1 MPTVAQLLT
10 AEEYARLPED
20 GRRTEL
26 VRGEILETNIPRPRH
41 GQLCSR
47 IDRRLGTFAET
58 QGLGHVVANDTGFVT
73 SRDPD
78 TVRGPDLAYISYAKV
93 PKGPLPADEY
103 LEVAPEIVIE
113 ILSPTDRW
121 ADVLRKGGEYLSA
134 GVEVVCVVDFED
146 EAVHLYYDR
155 KPSVVLR
162 GGDLLTFPEQLPGFS
177 LPLTELFE

>member
-26 VRGEILETNIPRPRH
+26 VRGEVLEMNVPVPRH
-41 GQLCSR
+41 GEVCVNLAAALKR
-47 IDRRLGTFAET
+47 FLKANPLGR
-58 QGLGHVVANDTGFVT
+58 VASNDSGFLT
-73 SRDPD
+73 ERNPD
-78 TVRGPDLAYISYAKV
+78 SVRGPDLLFISHTRYPGKT
-93 PKGPLPADEY
+93 LPTNY
-103 LEVAPEIVIE
+103 LATAPEIVFE

-177 LPLTELFE
+177 FPLTELFE

>member
-26 VRGEILETNIPRPRH
+26 VRGEILEMNVPVPRH
-41 GQLCSR
+41 GEVCVNLAAALKRFLKSNP
-47 IDRRLGTFAET
+47 LGR
-58 QGLGHVVANDTGFVT
+58 VASNDSGFLT
-73 SRDPD
+73 ERNPD
-78 TVRGPDLAYISYAKV
+78 SVRGPGLLFISHARY
-93 PKGPLPADEY
+93 PGRTLPANY
-103 LEVAPEIVIE
+103 LTTAPEIVFE
-113 ILSPTDRW
+113 ILSPTDCW
-121 ADVLRKGGEYLSA
+121 ADVLRKGGEYLAA

-177 LPLTELFE
+177 FPLTELFE